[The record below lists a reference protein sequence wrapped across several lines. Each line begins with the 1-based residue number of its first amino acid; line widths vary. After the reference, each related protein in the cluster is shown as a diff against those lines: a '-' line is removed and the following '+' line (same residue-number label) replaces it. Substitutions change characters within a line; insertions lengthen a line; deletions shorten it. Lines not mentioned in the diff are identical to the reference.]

1 MNWKNGRIG
10 VEEVLVFMQKGLER
24 KFSLEVS
31 MIIDSLCKVVTTEND
46 PLVYMPVRPIVNN
59 KNNYL
64 TVMNPKEKIHYPLY
78 LDYFTGVEDGMYVFK
93 IMPFKVIE
101 MYFDMYSKI
110 KDKDIVYSDN
120 VKGRILKIPLTLDY
134 HRFFSDIEDGLILYQ
149 IFMFFYL
156 VEVEGISPLFRGDRP
171 KMLVDGISLDSP
183 YASILYKE
191 EIMRYVPSLVSLL
204 VNNNFSDSIDFQR
217 RKEIKKEKENLER
230 VNIVS
235 FPVNQDEKNKY
246 EIRFHGEEFFF
257 DYCRKCAMNN
267 LVKVKNIVQSK
278 YCEFKREFIVYAKG
292 YLLSV
297 CGKNLTLCFHYWN
310 IAYHHFF
317 KEGDNILFECD
328 LHIRSNIILSESKD
342 SEGICDKIL
351 PDFKKKIC
359 FYDPGDIIHY
369 ELLNKWG
376 VSPICAKKLIIGLF
390 VFREEMPLFLM
401 ETCSFLS
408 STNKR
413 IYLKGSGLDVAK
425 YLGVLESNGL
435 LRVYFDKG
443 KKIFEY
449 FPNLTI
455 ISLSEDSVYVNHDLD
470 LKMKNFLIEMA
481 EFQLLFDS
489 KKGEFSESSG
499 FHDCNCEYCFK
510 RFIT

>member
-10 VEEVLVFMQKGLER
+10 VEEVLDFMQKGLER

-31 MIIDSLCKVVTTEND
+31 MIIYSLCKVVTTEND

-257 DYCRKCAMNN
+257 
-267 LVKVKNIVQSK
+267 
-278 YCEFKREFIVYAKG
+278 
-292 YLLSV
+292 
-297 CGKNLTLCFHYWN
+297 
-310 IAYHHFF
+310 
-317 KEGDNILFECD
+317 
-328 LHIRSNIILSESKD
+328 
-342 SEGICDKIL
+342 
-351 PDFKKKIC
+351 
-359 FYDPGDIIHY
+359 
-369 ELLNKWG
+369 
-376 VSPICAKKLIIGLF
+376 
-390 VFREEMPLFLM
+390 
-401 ETCSFLS
+401 
-408 STNKR
+408 
-413 IYLKGSGLDVAK
+413 
-425 YLGVLESNGL
+425 
-435 LRVYFDKG
+435 
-443 KKIFEY
+443 
-449 FPNLTI
+449 
-455 ISLSEDSVYVNHDLD
+455 
-470 LKMKNFLIEMA
+470 
-481 EFQLLFDS
+481 
-489 KKGEFSESSG
+489 
-499 FHDCNCEYCFK
+499 
-510 RFIT
+510 